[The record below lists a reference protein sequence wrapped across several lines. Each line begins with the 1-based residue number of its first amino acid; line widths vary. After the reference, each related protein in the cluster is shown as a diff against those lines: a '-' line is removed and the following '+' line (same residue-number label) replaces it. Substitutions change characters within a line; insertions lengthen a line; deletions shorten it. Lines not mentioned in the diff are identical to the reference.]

1 MKKTLENY
9 QADITWL
16 ESIANLPTQN
26 FMLATSDRQIF
37 LIRVQNF
44 LNLLDNKLYP
54 SCVNVLFG
62 YSTKDKIILFLDFF
76 ITFSFFLHT
85 VSI

>member
-1 MKKTLENY
+1 MSQPSSSSGQL
-9 QADITWL
+9 
-16 ESIANLPTQN
+16 
-26 FMLATSDRQIF
+26 F
-37 LIRVQNF
+37 F

-54 SCVNVLFG
+54 CCVNVLFG

-76 ITFSFFLHT
+76 ITFSFFLDT

>member
-44 LNLLDNKLYP
+44 LNLLDNPEK
-54 SCVNVLFG
+54 N
-62 YSTKDKIILFLDFF
+62 
-76 ITFSFFLHT
+76 
-85 VSI
+85 